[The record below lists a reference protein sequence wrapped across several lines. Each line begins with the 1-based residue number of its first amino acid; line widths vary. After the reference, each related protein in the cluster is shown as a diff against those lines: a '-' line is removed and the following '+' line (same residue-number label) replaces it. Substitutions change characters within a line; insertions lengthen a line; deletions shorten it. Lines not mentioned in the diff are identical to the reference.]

1 MFAKLLKHEWRSS
14 RRVLGL
20 LCITILTCGAMIG
33 GSGFYLAWSG
43 DRRAVGNDSIL
54 TMLFSLLLMAAIFAI
69 GICCVGGAFYLIWRY
84 YCSRFTDEGY
94 LTFTLPVNHHQ
105 LLLSSILNTVWG
117 CILLILAAGAAMVIA
132 FALLLVAYNQ
142 EIIWADTFYAVRRLW
157 PDLMASLRENWKVLV
172 TLCVSGAV
180 SGIATVVELML
191 AVTIGAMIAKRH
203 KLLAAVGVL
212 YGINLLQG
220 ALSLPQLIRFFEVES
235 ILDLL
240 GYPCLMGSVTIAA
253 GYFLM
258 YWLSSR
264 KLNLA

>member
-20 LCITILTCGAMIG
+20 LCITILACGAVIG

-43 DRRAVGNDSIL
+43 DRRMLGNDSIL
-54 TMLFSLLLMAAIFAI
+54 TMVLTLLLMAAILAI
-69 GICCVGGAFYLIWRY
+69 GICCAGGVFYLIWRY
-84 YCSRFTDEGY
+84 YQSRFTDEGY

-132 FALLLVAYNQ
+132 LALLLMAYNQ
-142 EIIWADTFYAVRRLW
+142 EIIWADTFYAVRRVIPEL
-157 PDLMASLRENWKVLV
+157 LSSFQRNWKEL
-172 TLCVSGAV
+172 TALCVSAV
-180 SGIATVVELML
+180 MSGLSAIVELML

-212 YGINLLQG
+212 YGINLVQT
-220 ALSLPQLIRFFEVES
+220 AVFIPQVVQIFDEEN
-235 ILDLL
+235 DLL
-240 GYPCLMGSVTIAA
+240 LLTFPSVA
-253 GYFLM
+253 GIVLIVAEYFLM
-258 YWLSSR
+258 YWLTSR